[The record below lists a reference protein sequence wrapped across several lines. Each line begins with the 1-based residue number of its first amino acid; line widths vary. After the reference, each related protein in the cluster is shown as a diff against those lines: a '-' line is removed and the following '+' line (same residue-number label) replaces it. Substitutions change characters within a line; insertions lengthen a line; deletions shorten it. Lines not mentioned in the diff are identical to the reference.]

1 MKPALPDI
9 SPQAASASA
18 HSTHSS
24 LREQAIGHIF
34 LGQLL
39 AFMWRNDHRDIE
51 VLKSEVDRGGYDLV
65 LESGGIIRH
74 VQLKSKLRGS
84 KTGSIDASTK
94 LLAKP
99 GGCIIWIEF
108 DPDTLLPER
117 YYWFG
122 DVAGKPLP
130 SLGEKVS
137 RQSRGNSKGHKKER
151 PQHRKLNKG
160 NFRPTT
166 DISEIADHLF
176 GVGLAKAG

>member
-39 AFMWRNDHRDIE
+39 TFMWRNDHRDIE

-65 LESGGIIRH
+65 LESGGVIRH
-74 VQLKSKLRGS
+74 VQLKSRFRGS
-84 KTGSIDASTK
+84 RVGSIDASTK

-122 DVAGKPLP
+122 MSPENRCPVW
-130 SLGEKVS
+130 VRRS
-137 RQSRGNSKGHKKER
+137 RVNPGAMQMVTKRSDHSIGSSTRAISGQPPISPKSRITCLE
-151 PQHRKLNKG
+151 
-160 NFRPTT
+160 
-166 DISEIADHLF
+166 
-176 GVGLAKAG
+176 LA